1 MPQLSPPWEL
11 LFVSPLFDPLKVV
24 EVVVISEVRL
34 VPLSSGPLEVVQV
47 VPVPLLSP
55 PCEVVPVSLLSEPL
69 EAVPVPLL
77 SLTHDVVPVSLLS
90 ETLEVVPVPSEVVLE
105 PLMLV
110 LVLVRLAAPLVVDML
125 VEGRTNLLSRM
136 QGLCES
142 SSLGFR
148 LDTQLR

>member
-1 MPQLSPPWEL
+1 M
-11 LFVSPLFDPLKVV
+11 SPLSEPLEVVPVPLK
-24 EVVVISEVRL
+24 VRL
-34 VPLSSGPLEVVQV
+34 VPLSSGPREVAQV

-90 ETLEVVPVPSEVVLE
+90 EPLEVVPVPSEVVLE

-125 VEGRTNLLSRM
+125 VEGHTNLLSWI
-136 QGLCES
+136 QG
-142 SSLGFR
+142 
-148 LDTQLR
+148 